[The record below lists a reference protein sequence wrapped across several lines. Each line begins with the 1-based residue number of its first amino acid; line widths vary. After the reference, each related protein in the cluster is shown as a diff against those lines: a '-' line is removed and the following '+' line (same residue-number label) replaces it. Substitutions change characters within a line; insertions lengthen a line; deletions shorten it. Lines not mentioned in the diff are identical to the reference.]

1 MGAQHNEWYAA
12 RSMVALADGGD
23 VVEMDDVLMARARSI
38 RDRHYGHRITYSP
51 KVFIPVTQLCRDVC
65 HYCTFAK
72 TPSQLSALYLEMDE
86 IIATAREGARAGC
99 REVLLTLGEKPE
111 FRYRAARE
119 WLQAAG
125 FDSTVGYVATDHRTV
140 DSPRLGSLPSNR
152 SRSSGSSTSLATP
165 LARTT
170 RHWVSAALAAC

>member
-38 RDRHYGHRITYSP
+38 RDTHYGPRITYSP

-72 TPSQLSALYLEMDE
+72 TPSQLSALYLEVDE
-86 IIATAREGARAGC
+86 IIAIAEAAVRSVMDELVQA
-99 REVLLTLGEKPE
+99 GEKI
-111 FRYRAARE
+111 
-119 WLQAAG
+119 
-125 FDSTVGYVATDHRTV
+125 
-140 DSPRLGSLPSNR
+140 
-152 SRSSGSSTSLATP
+152 
-165 LARTT
+165 
-170 RHWVSAALAAC
+170 

>member
-38 RDRHYGHRITYSP
+38 RDRHYGPRITYSP

-72 TPSQLSALYLEMDE
+72 TPSQLMRCIWRWTRLSPPSEKV
-86 IIATAREGARAGC
+86 R
-99 REVLLTLGEKPE
+99 VLDAEK
-111 FRYRAARE
+111 Y
-119 WLQAAG
+119 
-125 FDSTVGYVATDHRTV
+125 
-140 DSPRLGSLPSNR
+140 
-152 SRSSGSSTSLATP
+152 
-165 LARTT
+165 
-170 RHWVSAALAAC
+170 C

>member
-38 RDRHYGHRITYSP
+38 RDTHYGPRITYSP

-72 TPSQLSALYLEMDE
+72 TPSQLSALYLEVDE
-86 IIATAREGARAGC
+86 ISPPSAKVRVPGAERCCLRWERSLSCGIA
-99 REVLLTLGEKPE
+99 
-111 FRYRAARE
+111 
-119 WLQAAG
+119 
-125 FDSTVGYVATDHRTV
+125 
-140 DSPRLGSLPSNR
+140 
-152 SRSSGSSTSLATP
+152 
-165 LARTT
+165 
-170 RHWVSAALAAC
+170 